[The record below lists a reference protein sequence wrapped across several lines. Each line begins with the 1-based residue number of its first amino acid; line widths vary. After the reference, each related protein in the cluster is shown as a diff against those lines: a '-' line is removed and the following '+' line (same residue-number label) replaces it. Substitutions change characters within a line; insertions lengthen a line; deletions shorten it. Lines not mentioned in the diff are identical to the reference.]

1 MAWMAQDVHPSG
13 AAGDATLATAE
24 KGKAMAALQAK
35 GFAALLA
42 DMARFQREAGVAA
55 VTKFYGDVIAARQR

>member
-1 MAWMAQDVHPSG
+1 MAWMAQDVDPSG

-24 KGKAMAALQAK
+24 KGNATAALQAK

-42 DMARFQREAGVAA
+42 DMARFQLERLQGTAG
-55 VTKFYGDVIAARQR
+55 